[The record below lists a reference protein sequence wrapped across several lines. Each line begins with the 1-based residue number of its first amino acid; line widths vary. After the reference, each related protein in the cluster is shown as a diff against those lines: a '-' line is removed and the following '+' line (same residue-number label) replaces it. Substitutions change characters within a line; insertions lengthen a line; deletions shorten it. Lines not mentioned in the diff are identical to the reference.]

1 MATKKN
7 IVICE
12 VSRLAGIALW
22 LAMGCVCALAQ
33 QGNELAGRVTD
44 SRQSVVA
51 NALVRAFNTT
61 SGQIF
66 NTETDKSGNYRI
78 GGLPDGTYRVS
89 ALSAGFTTAS
99 SVIKLQGSGKTQ
111 QDFVLVPGAIA
122 ETLVVA
128 AGKGSARAAMDTPQ
142 VVTVTGAA
150 ELELRRPNSTLSAL
164 ELTPNL
170 TAISSNPVGERPR
183 LRGMTSN
190 RLLILVDGERL
201 NNMRTDPFSGL
212 APGILDVTQLQTAE
226 VVSGAGS
233 SLYGSDALGGTINL
247 VTHTPERV
255 ASGQYLSFRFDGD
268 LRDNGPFRRGATTLT
283 WSGQHAAARVSG
295 SLFRTGNYHA
305 GGSAGGSGI
314 SLPEVVRLGNFATA
328 MGNAIGN
335 NVALTYGVWSLPANG
350 EIANSQAHGFNDQID
365 LWLFP
370 SPRHSF
376 RARGLNSQHHNLG
389 LPLLTPPFDGRNQ
402 YNGFRRL
409 DKNGISYEGR
419 ELTTWWPR
427 IAASF
432 YRQKYAFSDDN
443 LVSAINEN
451 SSWTVV
457 NDPTSPTGRQTVL
470 NGRPSTFSAS
480 NFTAGKSAVT
490 SYGLDVQASV
500 LPWRGTVL
508 TSGFGYL
515 RDDSADEFSRQDFQP
530 GATPITG
537 RATNPDAVYRNL
549 GWFNLIE
556 IEARSWLRVTGGLR
570 LDNWQTSAR
579 VTPGF
584 PLSTESL
591 LLNLSWPKLLA
602 NPGQINLQ
610 GLQGLND
617 LVKGT
622 QGIGTT
628 RTVVTGNGSVILR
641 LPRRINP
648 YLRISNS
655 YREPGITERYLFR
668 NFGSRTFSVLLVG
681 NTELRP
687 ERGRSIEGGIKTQGE
702 RWRASAGYF
711 RQDLTDFLRLSFGN
725 ALFVPADP
733 AHGLDP
739 VSPALP
745 LHGILFAQRA
755 NAAHA
760 RIQGFEA
767 EYEAS
772 LDLHHILPGLGRG
785 TLTPFGTLGWLKGSD
800 LSPDPKALELIRRF
814 YGRSDTPIPL
824 QGSAEDAPLPG
835 ITPFRGVFGV
845 RFSSSTATWVGEYQ
859 ARYQARV
866 KRSDP
871 LDLATD
877 IATQYGTLASL
888 NSFTKHSLR
897 IGYSRRWE
905 RSRVLVTGGIENLTD
920 RLYFDHFQNAP
931 APGRSFVF
939 GLTLELTK
947 ALTGR

>member
-1 MATKKN
+1 MAKQKN

-12 VSRLAGIALW
+12 VLRLVVIALW
-22 LAMGCVCALAQ
+22 LAVWCVCALAQ
-33 QGNELAGRVTD
+33 QGSELAGRVTD

-89 ALSAGFTTAS
+89 ALSTGFTTAS
-99 SVIKLQGSGKTQ
+99 SVVKLQGSGKTQ

-150 ELELRRPNSTLSAL
+150 EMELRRPNSTLSAL

-170 TAISSNPVGERPR
+170 TAISSNPAGERPR

-212 APGILDVTQLQTAE
+212 APSILDVNQLQAAE

-247 VTHTPERV
+247 VTHTPERA
-255 ASGQYLSFRFDGD
+255 ASGQYLSFRLDGD
-268 LRDNGPFRRGATTLT
+268 LRNNGPFRRGTTTLS
-283 WSGQHAAARVSG
+283 WSGQHAAVRVSG
-295 SLFRTGNYHA
+295 SLFRTGNYHS
-305 GGSAGGSGI
+305 GGSAI
-314 SLPEVVRLGNFATA
+314 SLPEVVRLGNFATE

-335 NVALTYGVWSLPANG
+335 NVALTYGVWNLPANG
-350 EIANSQAHGFNDQID
+350 EIANSQAHGFNDQVDI
-365 LWLFP
+365 WLFP
-370 SPRHSF
+370 SSRHSL

-409 DKNGISYEGR
+409 DKNGINYEGR
-419 ELTTWWPR
+419 ELANWLPR

-432 YRQKYAFSDDN
+432 YRQKYVFSDDN
-443 LVSAINEN
+443 LVSAINEG
-451 SSWTVV
+451 SSWAII
-457 NDPTSPTGRQTVL
+457 NNPASPTGKQTVL
-470 NGRPSTFSAS
+470 TGQSSAFSRS

-490 SYGLDVQASV
+490 SYGFDVQASV

-515 RDDSADEFSRQDFQP
+515 RDQSADEFSRQDFQP

-556 IEARSWLRVTGGLR
+556 IEARSWLRLTGGLR

-591 LLNLSWPKLLA
+591 LLNLSWSKLLA

-610 GLQGLND
+610 GLQGLNS
-617 LVKGT
+617 LAEGT
-622 QGIGTT
+622 QGIGTS
-628 RTVVTGNGSVILR
+628 RTVATGNGSIILR
-641 LPRRINP
+641 LPRRIHP

-681 NTELRP
+681 NTSLRP
-687 ERGRSIEGGIKTQGE
+687 ERGRSIEGGLKAQGD

-711 RQDLTDFLRLSFGN
+711 RQELTDFLRLSFGN
-725 ALFVPADP
+725 ALFVAANPAR
-733 AHGLDP
+733 GLDP
-739 VSPALP
+739 VSPSLP

-755 NAAHA
+755 NAARA
-760 RIQGFEA
+760 RIQGVEA

-772 LDLHHILPGLGRG
+772 LALHHVLPGLGRG
-785 TLTPFGTLGWLKGSD
+785 TLTPFGTVGWLKGSD

-814 YGRSDTPIPL
+814 YGRSDTPIAL
-824 QGSAEDAPLPG
+824 QGSADDAPLPG
-835 ITPFRGVFGV
+835 ISPFRGVFGV
-845 RFSSSTATWVGEYQ
+845 RYSSPTATWISEYQ

-888 NSFTKHSLR
+888 NSFAKHSLR
-897 IGYSRRWE
+897 IGYSHRWE
-905 RSRVLVTGGIENLTD
+905 RSRVLVTGGIENLTN